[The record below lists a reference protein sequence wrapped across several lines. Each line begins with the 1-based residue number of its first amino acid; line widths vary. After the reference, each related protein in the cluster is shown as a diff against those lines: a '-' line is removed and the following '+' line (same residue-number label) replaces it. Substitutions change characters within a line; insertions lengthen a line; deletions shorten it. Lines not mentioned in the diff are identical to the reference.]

1 MAIEQATLTFYRINK
16 AGYYRM
22 GATDAA
28 FGNVSEMLED
38 LKAWAEP
45 KTLKE
50 TKTFEADE
58 ERYPTY
64 LVDSRQTAGDWALL
78 LWNEVPS
85 NGQRMPSLSEDSMF
99 GHEPNVIMNPIQEGS
114 IPGYATYFWLIPE
127 LNLMATVRLHNKLT
141 SQGSL
146 QKYLQ
151 CFLKQSSRHVVA
163 EVVETEDGSH
173 EVQISGYKANI
184 DDLNEE
190 DRRYYPRFSA
200 SLIKNPGRHE
210 VIRQKANFV
219 KKIERVIEL
228 DLSQPEELGL
238 WQKMLD
244 FVQLG
249 ADQGVGASTK
259 IKYIV
264 SPDVTLEDINQMI
277 EDWDQDASEINDYG
291 FIFQGEPNKT
301 YWLSNSLSRTQ
312 FDLRI
317 ERENDEIV
325 NLQSL
330 LDELHDKK
338 ERILRGAGLL

>member
-1 MAIEQATLTFYRINK
+1 MVTEQATFTFYKINK
-16 AGYYRM
+16 AGYYRT
-22 GATDAA
+22 GAREAE
-28 FGNVSEMLED
+28 FGSVTEMLED

-50 TKTFEADE
+50 TKTFETDE
-58 ERYPTY
+58 ERYPAY
-64 LVDSRQTAGDWALL
+64 LVDSRSSGSDWALL

-85 NGQRMPSLSEDSMF
+85 NGQRMPSLSEDSRF
-99 GHEPNVIMNPIQEGS
+99 GEEPAVIMNPIQEGS
-114 IPGYATYFWLIPE
+114 IPGYATYFWFIPE
-127 LNLMATVRLHNKLT
+127 RNLMATVRLHNKLT
-141 SQGSL
+141 SQGTL

-151 CFLKQSSRHVVA
+151 CFLKQSSRHVKA
-163 EVVETEDGSH
+163 EVVETEEGAH
-173 EVQISGYKANI
+173 EVKITGYMANV
-184 DDLNEE
+184 DDVDEE
-190 DRRYYPRFSA
+190 KKRYYPRFST

-210 VIRQKANFV
+210 VIRQKANLI

-228 DLSQPEELGL
+228 DLAQPEQLGL

-244 FVQLG
+244 FIQLG
-249 ADQGVGASTK
+249 ANQAPGASTK

-264 SPDVTLEDINQMI
+264 SPDVTLADVNQMI
-277 EDWDQDASEINDYG
+277 EDWDEDVSEVNDYG

-312 FDLRI
+312 FDLRL

-330 LDELHDKK
+330 LDELGGKK

>member
-1 MAIEQATLTFYRINK
+1 MVTEQATLTFYKINK

-22 GATDAA
+22 GSTNAE
-28 FGNVSEMLED
+28 FGSVSETLED

-58 ERYPTY
+58 ERFPTY
-64 LVDSRQTAGDWALL
+64 LVDSRSSAGDWAVL

-85 NGQRMPSLSEDSMF
+85 NGQRMPSLREDSMF
-99 GHEPNVIMNPIQEGS
+99 GEEPNVIMNPIQEGS
-114 IPGYATYFWLIPE
+114 IPGYATYFWFIPE
-127 LNLMATVRLHNKLT
+127 RNIMATVKLHNKLT

-151 CFLKQSSRHVVA
+151 CFLKQSSRHVRA
-163 EVVETEDGSH
+163 EVVETPDGSH
-173 EVQISGYKANI
+173 EVQITGYMDNV
-184 DDLNEE
+184 DDVNEE
-190 DRRYYPRFSA
+190 TKRYYPRFSA

-210 VIRQKANFV
+210 EIRQKANFI

-228 DLSQPEELGL
+228 DLAQPEQLGL

-249 ADQGVGASTK
+249 AHQEVGASTK

-264 SPDVTLEDINQMI
+264 SPDVTLADVNQMI
-277 EDWDQDASEINDYG
+277 DDWDEDTSEVNDYG

-312 FDLRI
+312 FELRF

-330 LDELHDKK
+330 LDELSRKK
-338 ERILRGAGLL
+338 DLILRGAGLL